1 MSGELAAEALMSKA
15 VRASASARALLDLG
29 DVDGACNRAY
39 YAMFDAARAALPAAG
54 APVQPDL
61 GKTHAGLIAA
71 FGLQLVK
78 NGPITKELGRL
89 LKRAEEIR
97 LVADYKGDSLNLKTP
112 AKWWGRR
119 RSSSTQCAQN
129 SCRQNRR
136 RQRDN
141 AMTLNLPELI
151 HEMVTADYAEARRD
165 ALVKSPGFQTFNHH
179 E

>member
-1 MSGELAAEALMSKA
+1 MSGELTAEALMSKA
-15 VRASASARALLDLG
+15 IRASASARALLDLG

-39 YAMFDAARAALPAAG
+39 YAMFDAARAALLAAG

-97 LVADYKGDSLNLKTP
+97 LVADYKGDSV
-112 AKWWGRR
+112 
-119 RSSSTQCAQN
+119 
-129 SCRQNRR
+129 
-136 RQRDN
+136 
-141 AMTLNLPELI
+141 ELEDAR
-151 HEMVTADYAEARRD
+151 EMVGQAAISVD
-165 ALVKSPGFQTFNHH
+165 AMRTEFMPREPDEDSVITP
-179 E
+179 

>member
-1 MSGELAAEALMSKA
+1 MSGELTAEALMSKA
-15 VRASASARALLDLG
+15 IRASASARALLDLG

-39 YAMFDAARAALPAAG
+39 YAMFDAARAALLAAG

-97 LVADYKGDSLNLKTP
+97 LVADYKGDSVEFED
-112 AKWWGRR
+112 AR
-119 RSSSTQCAQN
+119 
-129 SCRQNRR
+129 
-136 RQRDN
+136 
-141 AMTLNLPELI
+141 
-151 HEMVTADYAEARRD
+151 EMVEQAAIFVD
-165 ALVKSPGFQTFNHH
+165 AMRTEFMPPEPTKTT
-179 E
+179 

>member
-1 MSGELAAEALMSKA
+1 MSSELTAEALMSKA
-15 VRASASARALLDLG
+15 IRASASARALLDLG

-39 YAMFDAARAALPAAG
+39 YAMFDAARAALLAAG

-97 LVADYKGDSLNLKTP
+97 LVADYKGDSVELEEP
-112 AKWWGRR
+112 EKWWDKQQF
-119 RSSSTQCAQN
+119 SSMRCAQN
-129 SCRQNRR
+129 SCRQNL
-136 RQRDN
+136 
-141 AMTLNLPELI
+141 TK
-151 HEMVTADYAEARRD
+151 TA
-165 ALVKSPGFQTFNHH
+165 
-179 E
+179 